1 MPDIPEHQTTRSPRV
16 NFHVQ
21 RLNRFLPFSAAHE
34 QIYEEYQD
42 DDSLSLQTVALDYVQ
57 KAIEAGARC
66 IVLTGDAGH
75 GKTHLCRRLIEN
87 VLGYSSREAR
97 ELLRSRCDGFSS
109 VPPSAGRSGPV
120 LRIHKDFSELSHEHA
135 AALLEGTAIRED
147 ETLVV
152 CANEGRLRAV
162 IGNSAAGAVCRRIAE
177 QFRNSFSSG
186 LSSESGELHIVNL
199 NYQSVAATHD
209 GAKSSLLRRT
219 LNSWVADDRRWPDR
233 SCGSCSLEHDCPIL
247 HNRRLL
253 VEDGEATLRR
263 VERLE
268 RLCQV
273 IERLGHVITIRE
285 MLMLVAYL
293 VTGGLTCESVQ
304 VRCAGGSRSD
314 GWPWAWAF
322 YNLLFEAPPA
332 FSEDQL
338 YKGIPVMSVLRRLDP
353 GRLAS
358 RAVDQRVLNLGD
370 VFPAKQLD
378 LRFTMVIDGQRKVID
393 GASGIDEFLGNAQ
406 SRADLVKE
414 AAMISAPVRA
424 LRRRAFFDEGD
435 NAGTL
440 MQQLGFR
447 HGDTFL
453 SLIESRLDTANMIR
467 LKGDLIAG
475 LHAIQG
481 LRLAR
486 KEPTLYLTDP
496 AFGRSDND
504 AAIIARRITS
514 SEIQVL
520 RARAAWPEQAA
531 WRIEH
536 SVDWIDRAVVIRV
549 SDGARSHADLQLDLL
564 GFECVARSGSGHV
577 PEDFYAHEIRRI
589 RSFLGRLAMR
599 TVDRSSEIALFMGGA
614 FHGVSIDSG
623 IIQVGAR

>member
-1 MPDIPEHQTTRSPRV
+1 MPDTPQIPTTRGPRI
-16 NFHVQ
+16 NAHVQ
-21 RLNRFLPFSAAHE
+21 RLHRFLPFSATHD

-42 DDSLSLQTVALDYVQ
+42 DDSLSLHTVALDYV
-57 KAIEAGARC
+57 KMAIEAGSRC

-87 VLGYSSREAR
+87 VLGYGPREAR
-97 ELLRSRCDGFSS
+97 ELLRRGCDGSS
-109 VPPSAGRSGPV
+109 GIAPSAGGAGPI
-120 LRIHKDFSELSHEHA
+120 LRIHKDFSELGHDQA
-135 AALLEGTAIRED
+135 AALLEATAGRED

-162 IGNSAAGAVCRRIAE
+162 IGHSTAGAMCRRIAE
-177 QFRNSFSSG
+177 QFRSSFANG
-186 LSSESGELHIVNL
+186 LCSENGELHIVNL
-199 NYQSVAATHD
+199 NYQSVAATQSVSR
-209 GAKSSLLRRT
+209 ASLLRRT
-219 LNSWVADDRRWPDR
+219 LNTWVADERRWPER
-233 SCGSCSLEHDCPIL
+233 SCSSCSLEPACPIR

-253 VEDGEATLRR
+253 VEDGDASQRR
-263 VERLE
+263 IERLE
-268 RLCQV
+268 RLCQA

-293 VTGGLTCESVQ
+293 VTGGLTCETVEKLGTVDVHS
-304 VRCAGGSRSD
+304 G
-314 GWPWAWAF
+314 AWHWSF
-322 YNLLFEAPPA
+322 YNVLFEAPPG

-338 YKGIPVMSVLRRLDP
+338 YKGIPVMTVLRRLDP

-358 RAVDQRVLNLGD
+358 RAVDQRVLNEGD
-370 VFPAKQLD
+370 VFPAGQLD
-378 LRFTMVIDGQRKVID
+378 LRFTLMIDGTRREVD
-393 GASGIDEFLGNAQ
+393 GASGIDDFLGTAQ
-406 SRADLVKE
+406 SRADLLKE
-414 AAMISAPVRA
+414 AAMIAAPVRA
-424 LRRRAFFDEGD
+424 LRRRAFFDEVGGT
-435 NAGTL
+435 GTL

-453 SLIESRLDTANMIR
+453 SLLEGRLDKTHMIR
-467 LKGDLIAG
+467 LKGELIAG

-486 KEPTLYLTDP
+486 REPTLYLTDP
-496 AFGRSDND
+496 AFGRSDAD
-504 AAIIARRITS
+504 AAIIARRITG

-520 RARAAWPEQAA
+520 RARDAWPSHAD
-531 WRIEH
+531 WRIEN
-536 SVDWIDRAVVIRV
+536 SVDWIDRVVVIRV
-549 SDGARSHADLQLDLL
+549 SDGAGSHSDLQLDLL

-599 TVDRSSEIALFMGGA
+599 TGDKTGEIALFMNGQ
-614 FHGVSIDSG
+614 FLSVSIDSG